1 MFTENCSDILLFDN
15 ILSFWSNI
23 IFSCILL
30 FLFEKYD
37 LHAFRN
43 GLESQSI
50 LSFSNYCNLAYLFRF
65 CHLNLTISLGFSDLF
80 ALFLR
85 HNLIIICFR
94 RFLLKWSL
102 RFPRKFFVF
111 LGACLYKI
119 EIKIFLEAAWVLIA
133 DILLQI
139 SNLNWFT
146 MILYEI
152 AVNWFFWFILF
163 NFVLRIVCII
173 WWWSLR
179 PVWEEF
185 AFIIQNFE
193 FVISKSRHE
202 PPSPLKHEFCFII
215 L

>member
-85 HNLIIICFR
+85 HNLSIICFR

-163 NFVLRIVCII
+163 KFCFENSMYHMMMITQT
-173 WWWSLR
+173 SLR
-179 PVWEEF
+179 G
-185 AFIIQNFE
+185 ICLHN
-193 FVISKSRHE
+193 SKFRI
-202 PPSPLKHEFCFII
+202 CN
-215 L
+215 